1 MQFKYVSLPEI
12 YKESSDFRF
21 FLDWFA
27 KSLTRI
33 KYDIENTL
41 DCYDPLRCKSE
52 LLWMLA
58 DTMGFKYDDRLCIAF
73 NRLVL
78 MYFMSM
84 IRNKGSKDG
93 VTLAAEVN
101 LAQLKLNMLAGE
113 GYTDDNGNKVESNPI
128 LYERLEDA
136 SIPVNAAYVTPHTE
150 DGYIDVVYFSDE
162 KPIDACIEYVR
173 PLGMY
178 CFQHAGVRAD
188 SRTKLSVD
196 ARLTDER
203 NIGMSIGPTH
213 VGHYRRDDYARLQH
227 TKEQK
232 LLEDGNLTGYK
243 IVQKYK
249 YNIVTDD
256 KGQPV
261 LDDKGNTKIEVTQTY
276 YQVVSSKTEKGK
288 NIVIADNLP
297 NKSAAAALIP
307 KLGKNDLS
315 DRRKRVWE
323 RNSDVSNPDPS
334 INPGYRAL
342 YSLQL
347 CNNEQV
353 VKSLIKQPIFS
364 IGKGPLNVS
373 VKYPD
378 NYYEEDKNTSE
389 DYNLRYDKQQE
400 TQLGNDVY
408 TLDENRTKDIL
419 NPRPAVNPV
428 MNRVGDAISMQPDNP
443 TNTKYTKADKDGN
456 ITVTDVDV

>member
-1 MQFKYVSLPEI
+1 MQFKDVSVPEI

-27 KSLTRI
+27 KSLTRM

-52 LLWMLA
+52 LLWLLA

-101 LAQLKLNMLAGE
+101 LGQFKINMLAGK
-113 GYTDDNGNKVESNPI
+113 GYTDDDGNKVEPNPI
-128 LYERLEDA
+128 LYERLEDS
-136 SIPVNAAYVTPHTE
+136 SIPVNSAYVTPHTKE
-150 DGYIDVVYFSDE
+150 GYIDVVYFSDE

-178 CFQHAGVRAD
+178 CFQHAGVRSD
-188 SRTKLSVD
+188 SRTKISID
-196 ARLTDER
+196 ARLTDDR

-227 TKEQK
+227 SKTQT
-232 LLEDGNLTGYK
+232 LLEDDNLTGYK
-243 IVQKYK
+243 IVPK
-249 YNIVTDD
+249 YNYKIVKDKEGNPLKDD
-256 KGQPV
+256 N
-261 LDDKGNTKIEVTQTY
+261 GNTRVEVISTY
-276 YQVVSSKTEKGK
+276 YQVVSSRTKNGK
-288 NIVIADNLP
+288 NVVVKDNIP
-297 NKSAAAALIP
+297 TKSEAASYIP
-307 KLGKNDLS
+307 KLFKNDMS
-315 DRRKRVWE
+315 DRRHKVWY
-323 RNSDVSNPDPS
+323 RNSDTSDTDPS

-353 VKSLIKQPIFS
+353 VKSLIQQPIFS
-364 IGKGPLNVS
+364 IGKGPLEVD

-378 NYYEEDKNTSE
+378 NYYKDKNTEE

-400 TQLGNDVY
+400 NDMDDDVY
-408 TLDENRTKDIL
+408 TIDEDRTKNIL

-428 MNRVGDAISMQPDNP
+428 MQKVGDAISMQPDSP
-443 TNTKYTKADKDGN
+443 TNTKYTRVDKDGN
-456 ITVTDVDV
+456 ITVEDVDV